1 MIRLARPLVLSALLV
16 TALAL
21 PAAAPAAVTEE
32 LDVGYG
38 SAVDFD
44 GERQRLALD
53 LYRPEPRKR
62 PRPAIVWVHGGGFTF
77 GSRTFMTPHA
87 KLMAERGYVSA
98 TITYRLADNGELAQ
112 VGYARAVEAAQHDA
126 QAAVRWLRRHA
137 KRLNVDPRRIYIG
150 GHSAGAIT
158 ALEVGVSRRDPGQSG
173 NPGYSSRVGGAI
185 AIAGLIFD
193 HTQID
198 RRDAPMLLFHGDADR
213 HGALRGVNPRVRVG
227 PDGAPALSSRGLP
240 GRRPLRGL
248 LQDHGDH
255 RDHGPLAAAAVV
267 TVRT

>member
-32 LDVGYG
+32 LDLGYG

-53 LYRPEPRKR
+53 LYRPESRKR

-77 GSRTFMTPHA
+77 GSRSFMTPHA

-150 GHSAGAIT
+150 GHSAGAVT
-158 ALEVGVSRRDPGQSG
+158 ALEVGISRRDPGQSG

-185 AIAGLIFD
+185 AIAGLILD

-198 RRDAPMLLFHGDADR
+198 RRDAPMLLFHGDADDTVPF
-213 HGALRGVNPRVRVG
+213 AASTRVCESARMV
-227 PDGAPALSSRGLP
+227 RLP
-240 GRRPLRGL
+240 CRLVAFPG
-248 LQDHGDH
+248 GDH
-255 RDHGPLAAAAVV
+255 YVAYSKITEIIETTDRWL
-267 TVRT
+267 RRLW